1 VFICISLKC
10 WDGQY
15 CRDAL
20 HRITIHCDRGTRHC
34 ARERLVRHSASY
46 TVTSTTMKTT
56 LCERGVIQRNMLHRN
71 VWDEMNRVERVHCSS
86 ERLGRS
92 NTYFNNT
99 VRVRY
104 TTRCEGESGTVRVR
118 RPTQCEQ
125 RSILVVRRTEYFEAM
140 HDGFVEAHQT
150 H

>member
-1 VFICISLKC
+1 
-10 WDGQY
+10 
-15 CRDAL
+15 
-20 HRITIHCDRGTRHC
+20 
-34 ARERLVRHSASY
+34 
-46 TVTSTTMKTT
+46 
-56 LCERGVIQRNMLHRN
+56 
-71 VWDEMNRVERVHCSS
+71 MNRVERVHCSS

-125 RSILVVRRTEYFEAM
+125 RSILVVRRTEYFEAK
-140 HDGFVEAHQT
+140 HDGFVETPKHT
-150 H
+150 VYGVPPEESH